1 MKSFFVLKFSKKN
14 FTKFCSTLILMVSL
28 NINNPKYLYLIDFIK
43 KYFIS
48 FFISR
53 NTVSCI
59 YILLNTFW

>member
-1 MKSFFVLKFSKKN
+1 MKCFFVLKFSKFF

-28 NINNPKYLYLIDFIK
+28 NINNQKYLYLIDFIK

>member
-1 MKSFFVLKFSKKN
+1 
-14 FTKFCSTLILMVSL
+14 MVSL
-28 NINNPKYLYLIDFIK
+28 NINNQKYLYLIDFIK